1 MIRHIIIVLI
11 VLITGCATLDEQKR
25 MDSLDSVISSHENAI
40 RWGYYELTEN
50 YIRRSDESDQ
60 YTGDYSSL
68 KDYKVTS
75 YEVLGGKVE
84 KDGMQAMQT
93 VEIKYYHVRHLIEKV
108 LIDRQL
114 WEYDVSEEKW
124 YLKSGLPVFQN

>member
-1 MIRHIIIVLI
+1 MIRHIIIILFI
-11 VLITGCATLDEQKR
+11 LITGCASLDEQTR
-25 MDSLDSVISSHENAI
+25 MDSLDSVVDNHENAI

-50 YIRRSDESDQ
+50 YILKTDKSD
-60 YTGDYSSL
+60 YTGDYNSM

-93 VEIKYYHVRHLIEKV
+93 VEIKYYHIRRLIEKV
-108 LIDRQL
+108 MIDKQL
-114 WEYDVSEEKW
+114 WEYDASEEKW
-124 YLKSGLPVFQN
+124 FLKSGLPVFQD

>member
-11 VLITGCATLDEQKR
+11 ILITGCASLDEQKR
-25 MDSLDSVISSHENAI
+25 KDSLDTVINSYENAI

-50 YIRRSDESDQ
+50 YIKKTDKSD
-60 YTGDYSSL
+60 YTGDYSSM

-75 YEVLGGKVE
+75 YEVLGGKIE

-93 VEIKYYHVRHLIEKV
+93 VEIKYYHIRYLIEKV
-108 LIDRQL
+108 MIDKQL
-114 WEYDVSEEKW
+114 WEYDASEEKW
-124 YLKSGLPVFQN
+124 FLKSGLPVFQD